1 MSYPHLTPHPPLL
14 VAGPASRSLR
24 PAVLTLIS
32 LSAIPTLV
40 TIFAGAAVLAFA
52 MAWQPEGEE
61 GYALLLPLLGVA
73 ALGVLAAMAILSGLL
88 GGGILAGLR
97 QIDWYAAMPGFVQGL
112 LAFLT
117 GGVLGLPIM
126 IAMHQ
131 L

>member
-1 MSYPHLTPHPPLL
+1 MSHPHLTPH
-14 VAGPASRSLR
+14 
-24 PAVLTLIS
+24 
-32 LSAIPTLV
+32 PTLV
-40 TIFAGAAVLAFA
+40 TIFAGVAVLAFA

-97 QIDWYAAMPGFVQGL
+97 RIDGYAAMPGFVQGL
-112 LAFLT
+112 LAFLA
-117 GGVLGLPIM
+117 GGVLGLPIT